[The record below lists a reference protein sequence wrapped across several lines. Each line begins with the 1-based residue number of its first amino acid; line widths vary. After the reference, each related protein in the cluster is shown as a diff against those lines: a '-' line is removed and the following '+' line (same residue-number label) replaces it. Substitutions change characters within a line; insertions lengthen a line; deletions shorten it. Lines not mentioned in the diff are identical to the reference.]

1 MAQINLEQKQ
11 THNMENRLVVFKKDG
26 EGVGQARSS

>member
-1 MAQINLEQKQ
+1 MAQINLEKKQ
-11 THNMENRLVVFKKDG
+11 THNMENRLVFKKDG